1 MIIREQKLKG
11 KRRDASLCEDAL
23 AVTDDYI
30 AVIDGM
36 TSKTARLYGGRT
48 TGRYASEVIASAVS
62 LLPPGISFRQAVERL
77 TEEIRRAYL
86 REGCLPDAEEKRENR
101 FAAGFIGYSR
111 ARREIWSLGD
121 CQCMVNGKIFSFEK
135 KADETASAARA
146 LYLEAE
152 LQQGKTV
159 AELMRRDASREV
171 ILPLLK
177 AALAFENAVQDSGF
191 AFGVLDGF
199 PVPEKYLEVVPVQ
212 IGDEVV
218 LASDGYPKLF
228 ATLQESEEYLQHILR
243 EDPLCF
249 RKFRSTKGLA
259 EGNASYDDRAYIR
272 FFVNS

>member
-23 AVTDDYI
+23 VVTDDYI

-48 TGRYASEVIASAVS
+48 TGRYASEMIASAVS
-62 LLPPGISFRQAVERL
+62 SLPPGLSFREAAERL
-77 TEEIRRAYL
+77 TKVIHSAYL
-86 REGCLPDAEEKRENR
+86 REGCLPDAEEKPENR

-121 CQCMVNGKIFSFEK
+121 CQCMVNGKWYSFDK
-135 KADETASAARA
+135 KVDEVASAARA
-146 LYLEAE
+146 FYLEAE
-152 LQQGKTV
+152 LQKGKTV
-159 AELMRRDASREV
+159 AELMRKDTSREV

-177 AALAFENAVQDSGF
+177 AALAFENAAEDSGF

-199 PVPEKYLEVVPVQ
+199 PVPEKYLKVIPVQ

-218 LASDGYPKLF
+218 LASDGYPRIF
-228 ATLQESEEYLQHILR
+228 ATLQESEAYLQHILR

-249 RKFRSTKGLA
+249 REYRSTKGIA
-259 EGNASYDDRAYIR
+259 EGNASYDDRAYLR
-272 FFVNS
+272 FFVND